1 MPLDGDGGGH
11 AAESQTGSD
20 NQLNHFFLH
29 FPAFQPFRYIS
40 SALSTVT
47 GNAAPAPSRSVILE
61 RMAIPATTTPRERT
75 DAISSP
81 FENASERLS
90 ALVNRAADFL
100 EDIEDTPS
108 PAERV
113 MGAGSVEA
121 EPLRL
126 LREAIELNRAQLE
139 AFREYSRRYD
149 EELAEQRREAA
160 EQRRDAAVQRHEAAV
175 RAEQS
180 RLLNAASLAIAA
192 LSLVFAIVSVFVPYI
207 WPQP

>member
-1 MPLDGDGGGH
+1 M
-11 AAESQTGSD
+11 
-20 NQLNHFFLH
+20 
-29 FPAFQPFRYIS
+29 
-40 SALSTVT
+40 
-47 GNAAPAPSRSVILE
+47 
-61 RMAIPATTTPRERT
+61 
-75 DAISSP
+75 SSP

-90 ALVNRAADFL
+90 ALMERASGLL
-100 EDIEDTPS
+100 EDTEDTPS

-160 EQRRDAAVQRHEAAV
+160 VQ
-175 RAEQS
+175 AEQS
-180 RLLNAASLAIAA
+180 RKVNILSLAIAA
-192 LSLVFAIVSVFVPYI
+192 LSLVFAIAAVLAPYI

>member
-1 MPLDGDGGGH
+1 M
-11 AAESQTGSD
+11 
-20 NQLNHFFLH
+20 
-29 FPAFQPFRYIS
+29 
-40 SALSTVT
+40 
-47 GNAAPAPSRSVILE
+47 
-61 RMAIPATTTPRERT
+61 
-75 DAISSP
+75 SSP

-90 ALVNRAADFL
+90 ALIERASGLL

-113 MGAGSVEA
+113 ADVGSVEA

-149 EELAEQRREAA
+149 DELAEQRRVAA
-160 EQRRDAAVQRHEAAV
+160 EQAKE
-175 RAEQS
+175 S
-180 RLLNAASLAIAA
+180 RKVNILSLAIAA
-192 LSLVFAIVSVFVPYI
+192 LSLVFAIVSALAPYV

>member
-1 MPLDGDGGGH
+1 M
-11 AAESQTGSD
+11 
-20 NQLNHFFLH
+20 
-29 FPAFQPFRYIS
+29 YIS
-40 SALSTVT
+40 SALSTAT
-47 GNAAPAPSRSVILE
+47 GNATTTPSRSATLE
-61 RMAIPATTTPRERT
+61 RMATPATTTPREMT
-75 DAISSP
+75 DAMSNP

-90 ALVNRAADFL
+90 ALVNQAADFL

-113 MGAGSVEA
+113 AAVETVEA

-149 EELAEQRREAA
+149 DELAEQRRN
-160 EQRRDAAVQRHEAAV
+160 AAVQ
-175 RAEQS
+175 AEQS
-180 RLLNAASLAIAA
+180 RKVNILSLAIAA
-192 LSLVFAIVSVFVPYI
+192 LSLVFAILAVLAPYV

>member
-1 MPLDGDGGGH
+1 M
-11 AAESQTGSD
+11 
-20 NQLNHFFLH
+20 
-29 FPAFQPFRYIS
+29 
-40 SALSTVT
+40 
-47 GNAAPAPSRSVILE
+47 
-61 RMAIPATTTPRERT
+61 
-75 DAISSP
+75 SSP

-90 ALVNRAADFL
+90 ALMERASGLL
-100 EDIEDTPS
+100 EDTEDTPS

-113 MGAGSVEA
+113 MGAGSVET

-139 AFREYSRRYD
+139 AFREYSRRYN

-160 EQRRDAAVQRHEAAV
+160 VQ
-175 RAEQS
+175 AEQS
-180 RLLNAASLAIAA
+180 RKVNILSLAIAA

>member
-1 MPLDGDGGGH
+1 M
-11 AAESQTGSD
+11 S
-20 NQLNHFFLH
+20 N
-29 FPAFQPFRYIS
+29 
-40 SALSTVT
+40 
-47 GNAAPAPSRSVILE
+47 
-61 RMAIPATTTPRERT
+61 
-75 DAISSP
+75 P

-90 ALVNRAADFL
+90 DLIERASDFL

-113 MGAGSVEA
+113 MGAGTVEA

-149 EELAEQRREAA
+149 EELAEQRRVAA
-160 EQRRDAAVQRHEAAV
+160 EQAKE
-175 RAEQS
+175 S
-180 RLLNAASLAIAA
+180 RKVNILSLAIAA
-192 LSLVFAIVSVFVPYI
+192 LSLVFAILAVLAPYI